1 MTKLMNLTFKKL
13 NKGDPPLPRSNRDY
27 GRTSQ
32 GWDRFWSFNAGD
44 AIIEVLVAIG
54 IVSVCLV
61 ALSIAMVTA
70 INNSRFSKESSLA
83 SQYAQEGIEASRKAR
98 DRASDWTTFTT
109 GFNTGENCL
118 DSNNNWTACDCDS
131 ITTPNVGIFYRCART
146 VLNGEKMTITI
157 NVSWT
162 EGGRNHNVQAITVL
176 SKWNK

>member
-1 MTKLMNLTFKKL
+1 MTRFNNFKLKKIH
-13 NKGDPPLPRSNRDY
+13 N
-27 GRTSQ
+27 
-32 GWDRFWSFNAGD
+32 GD

-98 DRASDWTTFTT
+98 DRASDWITFTT
-109 GFNTGENCL
+109 TFDGNKAFGVSDTPSG
-118 DSNNNWTACDCDS
+118 ACPTDL
-131 ITTPNVGIFYRCART
+131 TTPNIGIFTRCINFVADGAEKRNIT
-146 VLNGEKMTITI
+146 V
-157 NVSWT
+157 NVSWS

>member
-1 MTKLMNLTFKKL
+1 MIKL
-13 NKGDPPLPRSNRDY
+13 NN
-27 GRTSQ
+27 
-32 GWDRFWSFNAGD
+32 GD

-83 SQYAQEGIEASRKAR
+83 SFYAQEGIEASRKAR
-98 DRASDWTTFTT
+98 DRAVDWTTFTT
-109 GFNTGENCL
+109 TFDGNKALGAT
-118 DSNNNWTACDCDS
+118 D
-131 ITTPNVGIFYRCART
+131 TPSGSCPVDLVHPNIGIFTRCVNFVADGTEKRNIT
-146 VLNGEKMTITI
+146 V